1 MLQRHWSIA
10 TSSQEKSKHWTIN
23 TYKLWTSVEQT
34 VPWALDDVGLDSAS
48 DTSEGQAART
58 GITNHGI
65 IPVVQYVALF
75 TAGFDW
81 FRTGSKQVQALTKE
95 KKKAAT
101 TSPSG
106 FFMS

>member
-34 VPWALDDVGLDSAS
+34 VPWVFHEVGLDSAS

-65 IPVVQYVALF
+65 IPVVALF
-75 TAGFDW
+75 TAGLDW
-81 FRTGSKQVQALTKE
+81 FRTGRRQSKQVQALTKE

-101 TSPSG
+101 T
-106 FFMS
+106 